1 MNELERLRKE
11 LDRAT
16 IIVAEAIDKY
26 KVAKDLYLDELDK
39 YVEL

>member
-11 LDRAT
+11 LDLST
-16 IIVAEAIDKY
+16 MQVAAAIDKY
-26 KVAKDLYLDELDK
+26 KIAKDLYLDELDK

>member
-16 IIVAEAIDKY
+16 MQVAEAIDKY
-26 KVAKDLYLDELDK
+26 TVVKDLYLDELDK
-39 YVEL
+39 YVER